1 MKKILIAMKA
11 LIVEDEDVLA
21 QVLAEKLKKSDFE
34 VEIADDG
41 EKAVS
46 ATKSFKLDIIML
58 DLMLPK
64 MDGFEVLRELKAN
77 DDTKRIPVVAIT
89 NLSEDDNIKK
99 ALQMGVVDY
108 FVKSNHPV
116 NEIVEKVKAVLLK
129 AK

>member
-1 MKKILIAMKA
+1 MKA

-46 ATKSFKLDIIML
+46 ATKSFKPDIIML

>member
-1 MKKILIAMKA
+1 
-11 LIVEDEDVLA
+11 
-21 QVLAEKLKKSDFE
+21 
-34 VEIADDG
+34 
-41 EKAVS
+41 
-46 ATKSFKLDIIML
+46 
-58 DLMLPK
+58 

>member
-46 ATKSFKLDIIML
+46 ATKSFKPDIIML